1 MGTKDKLIDRFK
13 RMPKD
18 FTYEET
24 VRLLKIFGY
33 SEYNKGNSSGSRVQ
47 FVRSGGDILNFH
59 KPHPGSIMKLGTM
72 KSIFSHLKQHD
83 HI

>member
-1 MGTKDKLIDRFK
+1 MGTKDKIIDRFK

-18 FTYEET
+18 FTYEEI

-33 SEYNKGNSSGSRVQ
+33 SEFNKGCSSGSRVQ
-47 FVRSGGDILNFH
+47 FVRSQGDILNFH
-59 KPHPGSIMKLGTM
+59 RPHPGSIMKMGTM
-72 KSIFSHLKQHD
+72 KSIFNHLKQHR

>member
-1 MGTKDKLIDRFK
+1 MGTKEKLISRFK

-24 VRLLKIFGY
+24 VRLLKIFDY
-33 SEYNKGNSSGSRVQ
+33 SEYNKGSSSGTRVQ

-72 KSIFSHLKQHD
+72 KSIFNHLKQNG

>member
-1 MGTKDKLIDRFK
+1 MGTKDKLLDRFI

-59 KPHPGSIMKLGTM
+59 KPHPSSIMKLGTM
-72 KSIFSHLKQHD
+72 KSIFNHLKQHN